1 MFKEISKF
9 LLMAVLFTRWIYLCV
24 SEQRKCDVYTD
35 THTHTHYSTTMKG
48 SRILLSRT
56 TELTPKGK
64 PDQQSQKIKYY
75 RISSYVESKGRV
87 HGWERLGK
95 GCHREIG
102 EFRWATNSVVDAI
115 NKNVLCVSQQL
126 PERA

>member
-1 MFKEISKF
+1 MSLNKENVMYI
-9 LLMAVLFTRWIYLCV
+9 
-24 SEQRKCDVYTD
+24 Q

-95 GCHREIG
+95 GCHSEIG